1 MEHKAAQ
8 HLITFE
14 RAEVEALPGLPRLC
28 HDTHAEQI
36 MQKITNEIDL
46 CFDALFRRTTSPLFS
61 DKSSAQD
68 IIAKG
73 KTLNSMYEQLQ
84 EITISKEVA
93 NLNRHLSNPQPND
106 TSQ

>member
-8 HLITFE
+8 NIIIFE
-14 RAEVEALPGLPRLC
+14 PKELEALPGLARLR

-36 MQKITNEIDL
+36 MQDITNEIDL
-46 CFDALFRRTTSPLFS
+46 CFDALFRRTPSPLFS

-93 NLNRHLSNPQPND
+93 SLNRHLSNPQPND